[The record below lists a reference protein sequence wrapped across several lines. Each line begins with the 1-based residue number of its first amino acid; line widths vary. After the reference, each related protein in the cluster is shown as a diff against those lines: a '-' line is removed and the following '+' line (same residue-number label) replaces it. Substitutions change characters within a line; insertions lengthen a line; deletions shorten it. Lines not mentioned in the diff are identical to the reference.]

1 MDRINYKYGIGLKI
15 SDGKYKYDIDSIL
28 DEQIQFYSNLF
39 KSDGWDKNWQ
49 FIVNKLHDKD
59 MLDSNTRINIEWRG

>member
-1 MDRINYKYGIGLKI
+1 MSMRIIYWVEEGDKLMRFFFTWRKNMDRINYKYGIGLKI

-39 KSDGWDKNWQ
+39 
-49 FIVNKLHDKD
+49 
-59 MLDSNTRINIEWRG
+59 